1 MTFLLIILGIIFMLT
16 ELVVHYNLTMKK
28 KNHSGGAG
36 CREMMPKEMSKFEFQ
51 SVAIFA
57 FDARCLPAYKLLI
70 ERAKRA
76 SKNTG
81 TLILSTDY

>member
-1 MTFLLIILGIIFMLT
+1 
-16 ELVVHYNLTMKK
+16 
-28 KNHSGGAG
+28 
-36 CREMMPKEMSKFEFQ
+36 MMPKEILTFEFQ

-57 FDARCLPAYKLLI
+57 FDGRCLPAYKLLI

-81 TLILSTDY
+81 TLTQSVVHYVPFLYLSALICRLIAKGKIMTGEISEFELK

>member
-1 MTFLLIILGIIFMLT
+1 MG
-16 ELVVHYNLTMKK
+16 VA
-28 KNHSGGAG
+28 GAG
-36 CREMMPKEMSKFEFQ
+36 NLEEPTLLHKHVHVVLIHVHVCAMPKEMSKFEFQ

-57 FDARCLPAYKLLI
+57 FDARCLPAYKLFI
-70 ERAKRA
+70 ERVKRA